1 MGITVTLRADNDN
14 CPHARLKRAVK
25 LLEQAVEKNKLA
37 CQEFKKTISD
47 LRESVQNLEE
57 GTNTFQKKMGEIA
70 HRIQNVNGMSK
81 KLVEIMDRVTD

>member
-1 MGITVTLRADNDN
+1 MGYAVKLQAGNDN
-14 CPHARLKRAVK
+14 CPNQRLKRAVK

-57 GTNTFQKKMGEIA
+57 GTATFQKKWARSPQESSTPA
-70 HRIQNVNGMSK
+70 VCRKSS
-81 KLVEIMDRVTD
+81 